1 MASETMKDRHQES
14 DDRESGIPGPHE
26 LGDAR
31 KEGLYVL
38 LALIVFAAIAV
49 SFWFE
54 ATR

>member
-1 MASETMKDRHQES
+1 MATETIKNKPREDG
-14 DDRESGIPGPHE
+14 DRESGIPGPHQ

-31 KEGLYVL
+31 KEGLYIV
-38 LALIVFAAIAV
+38 LALVVFAIIAA